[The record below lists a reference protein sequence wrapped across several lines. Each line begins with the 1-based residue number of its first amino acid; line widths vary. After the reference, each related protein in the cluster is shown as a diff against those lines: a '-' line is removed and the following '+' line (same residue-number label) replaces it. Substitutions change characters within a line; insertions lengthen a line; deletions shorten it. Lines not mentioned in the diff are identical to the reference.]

1 MQQYS
6 GPEMN
11 DYGMHVVNLFLLL
24 LGQEFSLIL
33 QHSLVC
39 FLHPVTKSWLNK
51 DLCSLEPQM
60 MMESCPKFS
69 IMLVWL
75 IFMVKQDFVNTFDF
89 KIRHNMEN
97 GSPLNCRLLTII
109 IRKQRETSPYNW
121 FEP

>member
-39 FLHPVTKSWLNK
+39 FLHPVTKLVEQGFVFLGATNDDGIMPKSQHYACVV
-51 DLCSLEPQM
+51 DIYGQAGLC
-60 MMESCPKFS
+60 
-69 IMLVWL
+69 
-75 IFMVKQDFVNTFDF
+75 
-89 KIRHNMEN
+89 
-97 GSPLNCRLLTII
+97 
-109 IRKQRETSPYNW
+109 
-121 FEP
+121 